1 MFFFFFLC
9 KMLFSLL
16 YTIVSLHDWFDRKNA
31 GCPLKFQFQIN
42 NTNITVHIF
51 NMPHS
56 MFGTKTKESITA
68 AFQCRFPQAEIHKDG
83 KVFFIQYYLGIIK
96 HYLFLSEI
104 QV

>member
-1 MFFFFFLC
+1 
-9 KMLFSLL
+9 
-16 YTIVSLHDWFDRKNA
+16 
-31 GCPLKFQFQIN
+31 
-42 NTNITVHIF
+42 
-51 NMPHS
+51 